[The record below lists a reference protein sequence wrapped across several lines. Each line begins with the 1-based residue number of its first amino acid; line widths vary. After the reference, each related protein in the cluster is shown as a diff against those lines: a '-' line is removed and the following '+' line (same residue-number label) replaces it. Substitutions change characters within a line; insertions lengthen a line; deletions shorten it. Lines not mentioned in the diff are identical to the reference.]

1 MSIYIL
7 EGCDGT
13 GKSTLANE
21 IAKQKDAHII
31 HCSFKKSWDIK
42 AYHSKIMQHAIA
54 LNKSGINV
62 VLDRWAPSE
71 QVYGDAFRGGPKY
84 GVITLIKHFKNEDM
98 VWIYCRNDNAVKNH
112 IENAQRRYE
121 MFDSMDKIVLGFE
134 TFISLTPSLKWNIY
148 DFNKVNKEEF
158 VGELK

>member
-1 MSIYIL
+1 MIWVL
-7 EGCDGT
+7 EGPDGV

-71 QVYGDAFRGGPKY
+71 QVYGDVFRGGPKY
-84 GVITLIKHFKNEDM
+84 GVITLIKHLKNEDM
-98 VWIYCRNDNAVKNH
+98 VWIYCKNADVVKNH
-112 IENAQRRYE
+112 LENSKRRYE
-121 MFDSMDKIVLGFE
+121 MFDSMEKVVLGFD
-134 TFISLTPSLKWNIY
+134 TFVEETPSLNWNIY
-148 DFNKVNKEEF
+148 DFNKTTKEEF
-158 VGELK
+158 VGGLK